1 MSAGARWTVTVLLL
15 AVATGVAGAG
25 CCGGWAKRQ
34 ALETDPW
41 VNTSGRLLKNAEIRD
56 ELGRELSQ
64 RVFEIPAVRDR
75 VASLPP
81 GDARA
86 LRRTVR
92 EKAPEVLGSD
102 PALRAWRTAN
112 RRAHILLLRFLDGD
126 RDTVVLNVRALL
138 RDVADEAGIAKDLV
152 DEIPSNIANLE
163 IISGGELQSARDGA
177 SLLRT
182 LAILLPLLAIVLFL
196 AAVLVAPRRLTALAA
211 AGGCL
216 VLAALTVIVLRR
228 IGRGIIVDQLADTSE
243 AKPAVQAT
251 WSIATSLL

>member
-1 MSAGARWTVTVLLL
+1 MRWLLCRGGRAAEHTTGPYAFASSTSGDRPAAIIAAMSAGARWIVAMLLL
-15 AVATGVAGAG
+15 AAATGVAVAG
-25 CCGGWAKRQ
+25 CFGVWAKRQ

-41 VNTSGRLLKNAEIRD
+41 VNTSERLLKNEEIRD

-64 RVFEIPAVRDR
+64 RIFKIPEVTDS

-81 GDARA
+81 EDAGA

-92 EKAPEVLGSD
+92 QKAPEVLGSE
-102 PALRAWRTAN
+102 PTLRAWRTAN

-163 IISGGELQSARDGA
+163 II
-177 SLLRT
+177 
-182 LAILLPLLAIVLFL
+182 
-196 AAVLVAPRRLTALAA
+196 
-211 AGGCL
+211 
-216 VLAALTVIVLRR
+216 
-228 IGRGIIVDQLADTSE
+228 
-243 AKPAVQAT
+243 
-251 WSIATSLL
+251 